1 MHQLLAHL
9 GVPPGHLH
17 MQALSCVLRGA
28 AIGLASAAML
38 HALRGGTAVPAH
50 KPQTLVHKHYLYKAS
65 SELKAQVVR
74 FIQQHG
80 AHRRHADVA
89 AFLDSMSVCWTA
101 TRGERIVGVVFVRAK
116 LWALRSERYGPRDML
131 YAMWTP
137 AHYLSLWD
145 CIPTTDGFEQ
155 RVVTTLIV
163 RALLVSTQCRRQGVA
178 RMLMQAVLKDA
189 KQATPK
195 PHMLEL
201 HVYKQPEQARIWL
214 VEWYRRLGFVV
225 VLARRHDLHMACFL
239 ASA

>member
-1 MHQLLAHL
+1 MHQLLAHF
-9 GVPPGHLH
+9 GVPLGHLH
-17 MQALSCVLRGA
+17 MWALSCVLQGA

-38 HALRGGTAVPAH
+38 CALRGGTDKHTRELETRVD
-50 KPQTLVHKHYLYKAS
+50 KHYLYKAS
-65 SELKAQVVR
+65 TELKTR
-74 FIQQHG
+74 IITFMHQHSPST
-80 AHRRHADVA
+80 DVP